1 MGQQR
6 QGNQTDRP
14 QHEVY
19 TRNKSNPA
27 TWLIHA
33 SLWHE
38 LEFLSVSC
46 DPQHGKLPSCS
57 WENCT
62 LQQCSSLCSGQCSYW
77 QGLPCQRKVCRSGF
91 ISASTAEAVCA
102 YLFTGPHSN
111 GKILFDIFLN
121 TVNVQ
126 KASVAWSHSSIMT
139 KQFYIH
145 LQELPICHSI
155 SQSILLAASV
165 VPSWY
170 LWRVVGT
177 GGTQT
182 TSFVYPQELKS

>member
-1 MGQQR
+1 MDQQR

-14 QHEVY
+14 QHGVY
-19 TRNKSNPA
+19 IGNKSNPA

-33 SLWHE
+33 PVRHN

-46 DPQHGKLPSCS
+46 DPQHGKLPFCS
-57 WENCT
+57 GEKCT
-62 LQQCSSLCSGQCSYW
+62 LQQCSSLCSWQCSYW

-102 YLFTGPHSN
+102 YLSTGPHSN
-111 GKILFDIFLN
+111 GEILPDIFLN

-126 KASVAWSHSSIMT
+126 RASVACCHSCIMT
-139 KQFYIH
+139 KHFYVH

-155 SQSILLAASV
+155 SQSTLLAAPV
-165 VPSWY
+165 VHSWH

-177 GGTQT
+177 GGT
-182 TSFVYPQELKS
+182 